1 MFVLSVVKYTGLG
14 IITLIKHSM
23 FNLLS
28 SKKYIYKYYY
38 NTKLKDLNLLNPINI
53 YLFYNNTIMP
63 SILKHYKSYK
73 VFIYKHTIN
82 NIKVVVSK
90 SNIALLS
97 ALIRALLYVRIMSY
111 RCVIY
116 LNSKRQQSKLNQSQV
131 SDCNGLEGE
140 K

>member
-1 MFVLSVVKYTGLG
+1 
-14 IITLIKHSM
+14 M

-97 ALIRALLYVRIMSY
+97 ALIRALLYVRIISY
-111 RCVIY
+111 RCIIY
-116 LNSKRQQSKLNQSQV
+116 LNSKRQQSKVND
-131 SDCNGLEGE
+131 SDASNTNDLQLG